1 MASLGLSM
9 GGRANGSGGP
19 GLLLAS
25 SGAEKRRILVDRQDY
40 EAGIQSDHQAWEEEI
55 NRRYPTRANY
65 TAPKEVRQPAVPR
78 DVVTEDRREL
88 SILHYQ
94 LLLLR
99 ANLITHA
106 QHKVSA

>member
-1 MASLGLSM
+1 M

-55 NRRYPTRANY
+55 NRRYPTRENY

-78 DVVTEDRREL
+78 DEVTQDAKYQPCIVNCFFCEQAL
-88 SILHYQ
+88 SHTFNI
-94 LLLLR
+94 
-99 ANLITHA
+99 
-106 QHKVSA
+106 K